1 MPQLSSAPSPTPRPP
16 ACTACGAKM
25 QLINVDPHESRFTNL
40 DLWSYRCE
48 ACGQTASN
56 FVAHKI
62 DNKV

>member
-1 MPQLSSAPSPTPRPP
+1 
-16 ACTACGAKM
+16 M
-25 QLINVDPHESRFTNL
+25 QLVNIDPHESRFTNL

-56 FVAHKI
+56 FVAHRI